1 MAYHKLEK
9 NELQCYLCQK
19 EFEHKG
25 GLELHLK
32 VICSLVVFLH
42 AAYFAHYVTLKH
54 ILTVNMS

>member
-32 VICSLVVFLH
+32 VKTNKRCGLSIAVLLF
-42 AAYFAHYVTLKH
+42 YMTH
-54 ILTVNMS
+54 IVHIM

>member
-32 VICSLVVFLH
+32 VKTNKQCGLSVALLFFH
-42 AAYFAHYVTLKH
+42 MPH
-54 ILTVNMS
+54 IVRIM